1 MPAACEKEL
10 RLFCRMLAKLNVQ
23 TLRLGPDDEPETD
36 LGLRRE
42 AGLPPLSLPAPR
54 ERTILVMDDPFAC
67 RYAAV
72 PLPGAEETLL
82 IGPYLTA
89 EPGDETIAPL
99 LQRLHLPPRL
109 LPTLRRYYCSLSL
122 LRDEGVMEALLAAL
136 GETLYGAG
144 DAFSIVRADLAAPA
158 APPAEPPAA
167 QAVAPLD
174 ARLLEQRYAQ
184 ERRLLRAVSEGLT
197 QEAERLIAPAGLAV
211 MERRAADPL
220 RNVKNYAVIL
230 NTLLRKAAEE
240 GGVHPLHIDDQS
252 RRFAFRIENLRAV
265 SEAPRLLRAMV
276 AGYCQLVNAHATA
289 YHSALVRD
297 AILHVDADLT
307 ADLRL
312 HALAGRLNV
321 SPGYLSLLFR
331 RETGST
337 LTDYVA
343 RRRMDRASF
352 LLAFTDMQV
361 QAVGTHCGIPDANY
375 FCKTFKRYTGK
386 TPRDF
391 RAQARRS

>member
-89 EPGDETIAPL
+89 EPGDEAIAPL

-240 GGVHPLHIDDQS
+240 GGVHPLHIDD
-252 RRFAFRIENLRAV
+252 
-265 SEAPRLLRAMV
+265 
-276 AGYCQLVNAHATA
+276 
-289 YHSALVRD
+289 
-297 AILHVDADLT
+297 
-307 ADLRL
+307 
-312 HALAGRLNV
+312 
-321 SPGYLSLLFR
+321 
-331 RETGST
+331 
-337 LTDYVA
+337 
-343 RRRMDRASF
+343 
-352 LLAFTDMQV
+352 
-361 QAVGTHCGIPDANY
+361 
-375 FCKTFKRYTGK
+375 
-386 TPRDF
+386 
-391 RAQARRS
+391 

>member
-42 AGLPPLSLPAPR
+42 TGLPPLSLPAPR

-89 EPGDETIAPL
+89 EPGDEAIAPL

-197 QEAERLIAPAGLAV
+197 QEAERLIAPASLAV

>member
-1 MPAACEKEL
+1 MPSACEKEL

-23 TLRLGPDDEPETD
+23 TLRLGPDDEPEAD

-67 RYAAV
+67 RYAVV
-72 PLPGAEETLL
+72 PLPGAEGTLL

-89 EPGDETIAPL
+89 EPGDEAIAPL

-122 LRDEGVMEALLAAL
+122 LRDEGVMEALLTAL

-252 RRFAFRIENLRAV
+252 RRFAFRIENLRAA

-337 LTDYVA
+337 FTDYVA

>member
-1 MPAACEKEL
+1 
-10 RLFCRMLAKLNVQ
+10 
-23 TLRLGPDDEPETD
+23 
-36 LGLRRE
+36 
-42 AGLPPLSLPAPR
+42 
-54 ERTILVMDDPFAC
+54 MDDPFAC

-89 EPGDETIAPL
+89 EPGDE
-99 LQRLHLPPRL
+99 
-109 LPTLRRYYCSLSL
+109 
-122 LRDEGVMEALLAAL
+122 
-136 GETLYGAG
+136 
-144 DAFSIVRADLAAPA
+144 
-158 APPAEPPAA
+158 
-167 QAVAPLD
+167 AVAPLD

-197 QEAERLIAPAGLAV
+197 QEAERLIAPADLAV

-361 QAVGTHCGIPDANY
+361 QAIGTHCGIPDANY